1 MKKLT
6 AKKVQDYMS
15 YRTSDSMKHCPEA
28 IAKACNQI
36 ASEYTDTEFAK
47 AAEPLDYM
55 RLLFFNDPIKGLFT
69 HSYGFHTRTGRTI
82 IEQLKSLYYEYKTN
96 ITTA

>member
-6 AKKVQDYMS
+6 SKKVRDYMS
-15 YRTSDSMKHCPEA
+15 YRTTEGIKHCPEA
-28 IAKACNQI
+28 IAAACNDM
-36 ASEYTDTEFAK
+36 ANEYADTDFAK

-69 HSYGFHTRTGRTI
+69 HSYGFHTATGRAI
-82 IEQLKSLYYEYKTN
+82 IEQLKSRYYGYKSTD
-96 ITTA
+96 